1 MGVADLLL
9 GVDEQD
15 LAGDGVQ
22 NETVGDRGTDIAGAN
37 DGDAG
42 GEITGR
48 HCLLWWVSSAAGEW
62 EHRCNNICYS
72 YLIIVHKYV
81 ILMYVMSGPCM
92 QKSRLLC
99 GFHWLCWCL
108 GMVEFVM
115 LPVTPVLPP
124 GCCNPNNPPL

>member
-22 NETVGDRGTDIAGAN
+22 DETVGDCGTDIAGAN

-72 YLIIVHKYV
+72 YLILVHKYV
-81 ILMYVMSGPCM
+81 IFMYVMSGPCM
-92 QKSRLLC
+92 QKSRLLLRIPLVVLMLGNC
-99 GFHWLCWCL
+99 GLCHIAHNASASSR
-108 GMVEFVM
+108 M
-115 LPVTPVLPP
+115 LQSQ
-124 GCCNPNNPPL
+124 